1 MYTTAAYFAAPLSVG
16 LDDPHGFVL
25 TLTAVC
31 VVFAVLMILWTLFG
45 LLGKGFQRAA
55 ARRSDAADIPAGH
68 ASGPGN
74 RPSGLV
80 PESSSE
86 AETAAAIATA
96 IHLYLS
102 DTVHDSESFVITLRG
117 DGPGRAWSSPE
128 RNFRKTRKP

>member
-31 VVFAVLMILWTLFG
+31 VVFAVLMILWILFG

-55 ARRSDAADIPAGH
+55 ARRSGAADIPADH
-68 ASGPGN
+68 A
-74 RPSGLV
+74 
-80 PESSSE
+80 SE

-117 DGPGRAWSSPE
+117 NGPGRAWSSPE
-128 RNFRKTRKP
+128 RNFRKTRKL

>member
-31 VVFAVLMILWTLFG
+31 VVFAVLMILWILFG

-55 ARRSDAADIPAGH
+55 ARRSGAADIPADRH
-68 ASGPGN
+68 
-74 RPSGLV
+74 SGLV

-96 IHLYLS
+96 IHLFLS